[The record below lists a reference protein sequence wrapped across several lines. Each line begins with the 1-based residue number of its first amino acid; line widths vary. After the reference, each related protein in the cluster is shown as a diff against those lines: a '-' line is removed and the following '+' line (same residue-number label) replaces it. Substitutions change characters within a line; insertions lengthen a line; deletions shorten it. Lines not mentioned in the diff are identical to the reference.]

1 MMTGASA
8 PPAGDGEFAHSPGEA
23 SAALLEAMD
32 ALKRRQRDERERLVR
47 EAFAAGVNKR
57 QIALRMGISRTTV
70 YAILGAAAQGNGE
83 GGRT

>member
-1 MMTGASA
+1 MASA
-8 PPAGDGEFAHSPGEA
+8 PPAGET

-47 EAFAAGVNKR
+47 EAFAAGINKR

-70 YAILGAAAQGNGE
+70 YAILGAAAQGNE
-83 GGRT
+83 AENEQ